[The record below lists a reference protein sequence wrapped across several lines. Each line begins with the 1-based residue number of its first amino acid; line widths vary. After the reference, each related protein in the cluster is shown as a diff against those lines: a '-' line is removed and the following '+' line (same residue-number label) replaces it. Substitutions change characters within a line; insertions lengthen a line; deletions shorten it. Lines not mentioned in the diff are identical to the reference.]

1 MDFINFRFIFDMKLA
16 RGRYSCRYNSN
27 MSISLG
33 MLLLTVKI
41 MLDLDSTAQR
51 PHMSNFTDSLMLTIH
66 SKIINSELSPRAE
79 KGTA

>member
-1 MDFINFRFIFDMKLA
+1 MKLA

-27 MSISLG
+27 LSISLG

-41 MLDLDSTAQR
+41 MPDLDSTAQR
-51 PHMSNFTDSLMLTIH
+51 LHMSNFTDSVMLIIL
-66 SKIINSELSPRAE
+66 SKIINSKLSPRAD